1 MEREPVLMKKVL
13 LAACGATLTVGALI
27 PVGLSSAGADPASAA
42 TASAFGASIDLA
54 GQDVLPPRGTATITL
69 PPGGNDGPNALLLVP
84 VEPVAVS
91 GTASG
96 QATATTASDI
106 PTSLKQVTQ
115 AVPGPYNAR
124 AIGLIENLDV
134 LTSVAGVGTSL
145 VSASAVRG
153 EAVGVC
159 RGGAAQYSAN
169 SEIIDLNIGGTSI
182 PLNAPLQSLID
193 AVGAVIDPLA
203 MVVDIERNQVVVN
216 ADGASVVA
224 LRITVLGAL
233 NGVPIVDQEPL
244 ADIILGAAEVRGLR
258 CGRVPQCS
266 DTQDNDGDGKI
277 DAQDPGC
284 INDQGVFDPND
295 DDETDRLPRTAAVPN
310 NSGGGE
316 LPRTGGTSTAP
327 LAGGLAVLALGAL
340 TLRRRSQAA
349 R

>member
-1 MEREPVLMKKVL
+1 MKKVL
-13 LAACGATLTVGALI
+13 LAACGAALTAGGLI

-42 TASAFGASIDLA
+42 TATAFGVSTDLA
-54 GQDVLPPRGTATITL
+54 GQDVIPPSGTATITL

-84 VEPVAVS
+84 AQPVAVS
-91 GTASG
+91 GTASA
-96 QATATTASDI
+96 QATATTASSI

-115 AVPGPYNAR
+115 TVPGPYNAR
-124 AIGLIENLDV
+124 AIGLLEGLDV

-145 VSASAVRG
+145 VSASAVRA

-182 PLNAPLQSLID
+182 PLNAPVADLID
-193 AVGAVIDPLA
+193 AVKAVIDPLA
-203 MVVDIERNQVVVN
+203 MVVNIERNQVVVN

-224 LRITVLGAL
+224 LRITVLSLL
-233 NGVPIVDQEPL
+233 NGVPIVGQEPL
-244 ADIILGAAEVRGLR
+244 ADIIVGAAQVRGLQCPR
-258 CGRVPQCS
+258 LPQCS

-284 INDQGVFDPND
+284 INDRGVYDPND
-295 DDETDRLPRTAAVPN
+295 DDETDALPKTAAVPTA
-310 NSGGGE
+310 E
-316 LPRTGGTSTAP
+316 LPRTGGDSTAP

-340 TLRRRSQAA
+340 ALRRRSLAG

>member
-1 MEREPVLMKKVL
+1 MPVS
-13 LAACGATLTVGALI
+13 
-27 PVGLSSAGADPASAA
+27 LSSAGADPASAG
-42 TASAFGASIDLA
+42 TASAFGSSVDLA
-54 GQDVLPPRGTATITL
+54 GQDVVAPSGTATITL

-84 VEPVAVS
+84 VEPIVVS

-96 QATATTASDI
+96 QATVTTASNI

-115 AVPGPYNAR
+115 TVAGPYNAR
-124 AIGLIENLDV
+124 AVGLIEGLDV
-134 LTSVAGVGTSL
+134 LTSVAGVSTSL
-145 VSASAVRG
+145 VSASSVRG

-159 RGGAAQYSAN
+159 RGRVAQYSAN

-182 PLNAPLQSLID
+182 PLNAPLQTLID
-193 AVGAVIDPLA
+193 AVQTVIDPLA
-203 MVVDIERNQVVVN
+203 TVVDIERNQVVVN

-233 NGVPIVDQEPL
+233 DGVAIVGQEPL
-244 ADIILGAAEVRGLR
+244 ADIVLGAAQVRSLQ
-258 CGRVPQCS
+258 CPRVPQCS

-284 INDQGVFDPND
+284 LNEQGVFDPND
-295 DDETDRLPRTAAVPN
+295 DDETDRLPRTAAAPTN
-310 NSGGGE
+310 TGGGE

-327 LAGGLAVLALGAL
+327 LAGGLAVLALGAM

>member
-1 MEREPVLMKKVL
+1 V
-13 LAACGATLTVGALI
+13 
-27 PVGLSSAGADPASAA
+27 
-42 TASAFGASIDLA
+42 
-54 GQDVLPPRGTATITL
+54 
-69 PPGGNDGPNALLLVP
+69 
-84 VEPVAVS
+84 
-91 GTASG
+91 
-96 QATATTASDI
+96 
-106 PTSLKQVTQ
+106 
-115 AVPGPYNAR
+115 R
-124 AIGLIENLDV
+124 A
-134 LTSVAGVGTSL
+134 
-145 VSASAVRG
+145 

-169 SEIIDLNIGGTSI
+169 SEIIDLNIGGTGI
-182 PLNAPLQSLID
+182 PLNAPLQDLID
-193 AVGAVIDPLA
+193 AVEAVIDPLA

-233 NGVPIVDQEPL
+233 NGVPIVGQEPL
-244 ADIILGAAEVRGLR
+244 ADIIVGAAQVRGLQCAR
-258 CGRVPQCS
+258 IPQCS

-284 INDQGVFDPND
+284 LNDQGVFDPND
-295 DDETDRLPRTAAVPN
+295 DDETDRPPAAVPTG
-310 NSGGGE
+310 SGGGGE